1 MSGKGHPLPRSDEA
15 RHNEIPE
22 HLEEEKGCGDD
33 AKAAIQPAGEAVG
46 PDGEPYRYDVAQES
60 GAPAMPGG
68 HGGPD
73 NGDLTQDRGPGN
85 GPQADALAED
95 QAAHQDR
102 GQSIA
107 EQEADRG

>member
-1 MSGKGHPLPRSDEA
+1 MSGTGHPLPRSDEA

-33 AKAAIQPAGEAVG
+33 AKAAIQPAGDAVG
-46 PDGEPYRYDVAQES
+46 PDGEPYRSDVAEES
-60 GAPAMPGG
+60 GRSEPS
-68 HGGPD
+68 
-73 NGDLTQDRGPGN
+73 NGDDPGA
-85 GPQADALAED
+85 GPQSDALAQD
-95 QAAHQDR
+95 QPAHQDR